1 MLRIGSRAFI
11 RRISGQSIPG
21 VPWYQIN
28 AIKSVSMCNIH
39 IKRSFGTE
47 KMNEPKKPET
57 YKEYTY
63 YAAIHRAV
71 GNYQEDLTRFNQDL
85 VKIFKELERKNYSM
99 QKIKYVSGLF
109 AVFLAFLSWRTIK
122 SFIGEQTSDVAVLT
136 INDEQVQQSIYEAL
150 LKLAEKAKEDPEIQ
164 AQLADL
170 LRSSLDV
177 AMKDEETMKI
187 LSEMAAKSSNQKR
200 SWMQRT
206 I

>member
-1 MLRIGSRAFI
+1 
-11 RRISGQSIPG
+11 
-21 VPWYQIN
+21 
-28 AIKSVSMCNIH
+28 
-39 IKRSFGTE
+39 
-47 KMNEPKKPET
+47 
-57 YKEYTY
+57 
-63 YAAIHRAV
+63 
-71 GNYQEDLTRFNQDL
+71 
-85 VKIFKELERKNYSM
+85 M

-187 LSEMAAKSSNQKR
+187 LSEMAAEIIKSKEVMDAANDLTDDVIDKQLNNKENRELLSDTFYVAVYNATANALYSFKNFFMFWR
-200 SWMQRT
+200 R
-206 I
+206 